1 LLSSVLETVNK
12 FKQIKINN
20 MSKDYYKIL
29 EVNRNSSK
37 DDIKK
42 SYRRL
47 SKKYHP
53 DMNQNDKESE
63 SKFKEI
69 SEAYEILSDDN
80 KKLNYD
86 RFGSTTNE
94 FNQNQGFGYD
104 FNDIFSQFGDIFG
117 GGRRSQ
123 KRRKG
128 GDLRLKVS
136 LTLNE
141 IIKGCTKKLK
151 YKRQDTCQSCSG
163 KGGTD
168 VRDCL
173 PCNGSGR
180 RVVVQNTQFG
190 QMRQETGCPDCN
202 GSGKNVVN
210 KCGVCHGSGTTSKDE
225 IVDVDIPKG
234 VSSNM
239 MFTMQGYGNH
249 TRDGVPGDLQIVIDE
264 IKEPGIIRDNNN
276 LIIEKEV
283 SVIDAII
290 GKNISVKTPHG
301 DIPVTIEPGT
311 DHGKQFRVRGK
322 GVPDMNY
329 GLGDLIVVVKIKIP
343 KSISLD
349 EKYILEKLKDS
360 KNFTVS

>member
-1 LLSSVLETVNK
+1 
-12 FKQIKINN
+12 
-20 MSKDYYKIL
+20 MAKDYYNIL
-29 EVNRNSSK
+29 GVDK
-37 DDIKK
+37 GATDDQIKK
-42 SYRRL
+42 AYRKL
-47 SKKYHP
+47 AMKWHP
-53 DMNQNDKESE
+53 DKNSEPEAE

-69 SEAYEILSDDN
+69 SEAYEVLSDPS
-80 KKLNYD
+80 KKSNYD
-86 RFGSTTNE
+86 NYGTADGNPFG
-94 FNQNQGFGYD
+94 GFGNGGFGGHG
-104 FNDIFSQFGDIFG
+104 FNMEDLFSQFGDIFG

-180 RVVVQNTQFG
+180 RVVVQNTPFG

-202 GSGKNVVN
+202 GSGKNVIN

-276 LIIEKEV
+276 LIIEREV

>member
-1 LLSSVLETVNK
+1 
-12 FKQIKINN
+12 
-20 MSKDYYKIL
+20 MAKDYYNIL
-29 EVNRNSSK
+29 GVDRGAT
-37 DDIKK
+37 DDQIKK
-42 SYRRL
+42 AYRKL
-47 SKKYHP
+47 AMKWHP
-53 DMNQNDKESE
+53 DKNSEPEAE

-69 SEAYEILSDDN
+69 SEAYEVLSDSN
-80 KKLNYD
+80 KKSNYD
-86 RFGSTTNE
+86 NYGTADGNPFG
-94 FNQNQGFGYD
+94 GFGNGGFGGHG
-104 FNDIFSQFGDIFG
+104 FNMEDLFSQFGDIFG

-123 KRRKG
+123 RKRKG

-136 LTLNE
+136 LTLND
-141 IIKGCTKKLK
+141 IISGCTKKLK

-180 RVVVQNTQFG
+180 RVVVQNTPFG

-276 LIIEKEV
+276 LIIEREV

>member
-1 LLSSVLETVNK
+1 
-12 FKQIKINN
+12 
-20 MSKDYYKIL
+20 MAKDYYNIL
-29 EVNRNSSK
+29 GVDRGAT
-37 DDIKK
+37 DDQIKK
-42 SYRRL
+42 AYRKL
-47 SKKYHP
+47 AMKWHP
-53 DMNQNDKESE
+53 DKNSEPEAE

-69 SEAYEILSDDN
+69 SEAYEVLSDPS
-80 KKLNYD
+80 KKSNYD
-86 RFGSTTNE
+86 NYGTADGNPFG
-94 FNQNQGFGYD
+94 GFGNGGFGGHG
-104 FNDIFSQFGDIFG
+104 FNMEDLFSQFGDIFG

-136 LTLNE
+136 LTLND
-141 IIKGCTKKLK
+141 IISGCTKKLK

-180 RVVVQNTQFG
+180 RVVVQNTPFG

>member
-1 LLSSVLETVNK
+1 
-12 FKQIKINN
+12 
-20 MSKDYYKIL
+20 MAKDYYNIL
-29 EVNRNSSK
+29 GVDK
-37 DDIKK
+37 GATDDQIKK
-42 SYRRL
+42 AYRKL
-47 SKKYHP
+47 AMKWHP
-53 DMNQNDKESE
+53 DKNSESEAE

-69 SEAYEILSDDN
+69 SEAYEVLSDPN
-80 KKLNYD
+80 KKSNYD
-86 RFGSTTNE
+86 NYGTADGNPFGGHG
-94 FNQNQGFGYD
+94 GFGGHG
-104 FNDIFSQFGDIFG
+104 FNMQDIFSQFGDIFG

-123 KRRKG
+123 RKRKG

-136 LTLNE
+136 LTLDE
-141 IIKGCTKKLK
+141 IISGCTKKLK

-180 RVVVQNTQFG
+180 RVVVQNTPFG

-210 KCGVCHGSGTTSKDE
+210 KCVLCHGSGTTSKDE

-249 TRDGVPGDLQIVIDE
+249 TRDGIPGDLQIVIDE

-283 SVIDAII
+283 SVIDAIV

-322 GVPDMNY
+322 GVPDINY

-343 KSISLD
+343 KTISLD

>member
-1 LLSSVLETVNK
+1 MT
-12 FKQIKINN
+12 
-20 MSKDYYKIL
+20 KDYYSIL
-29 EVNRNSSK
+29 GVDK
-37 DDIKK
+37 GATDDQIKK
-42 SYRRL
+42 AYRKL
-47 SKKYHP
+47 AMKWHP
-53 DMNQNDKESE
+53 DKNSEPEAE
-63 SKFKEI
+63 SKFKDI
-69 SEAYEILSDDN
+69 SEAYEVLSDQN
-80 KKLNYD
+80 KRSNYD
-86 RFGSTTNE
+86 NFGTADGNPFGGGGNPFGGHG
-94 FNQNQGFGYD
+94 FNMED
-104 FNDIFSQFGDIFG
+104 LFSQFGDIFG
-117 GGRRSQ
+117 GGRRTQ
-123 KRRKG
+123 RKRKG

-141 IIKGCTKKLK
+141 IINGCTKKLK
-151 YKRQDTCQSCSG
+151 YKRQESCGSCNG

-173 PCNGSGR
+173 PCNGTGR
-180 RVVVQNTQFG
+180 RVVVQNTPFG

-210 KCGVCHGSGTTSKDE
+210 KCGQCHGAGTTPKDE

-264 IKEPGIIRDNNN
+264 IKEPGILRDNNN

-290 GKNISVKTPHG
+290 GKNISVNSPHG

-311 DHGKQFRVRGK
+311 EHGRQFRVRGK
-322 GVPDMNY
+322 GFPDINY
-329 GLGDLIVVVKIKIP
+329 GLGDLIVVVKLKIP

-360 KNFTVS
+360 KNFSV